1 MENGF
6 SFELYDVIYK
16 NCFIHSSRYK
26 KNGNLQLSL
35 FGNDPA
41 TNEISHFTDITLEN
55 HNKVLGEDEIVVDC
69 KYKPTLITQLK
80 ELGVLK
86 KQIGICLANSSI
98 YPIYTINLIKVN
110 EKCYCKQ
117 ELIAA

>member
-26 KNGNLQLSL
+26 NGNLQLSL

-41 TNEISHFTDITLEN
+41 TNETSHFTDITLEK
-55 HNKVLGEDEIVVDC
+55 HNKVLGENEIVVDC
-69 KYKPTLITQLK
+69 KYNTTLIPQLK
-80 ELGVLK
+80 ELGILK
-86 KQIGICLANSSI
+86 NQIGICIVNSSI
-98 YPIYTINLIKVN
+98 YPIYTINLIKIN
-110 EKCYCKQ
+110 EKCYCRQ